1 MPNDY
6 CQMTNISIRPWT
18 WLDSR
23 VLTRL
28 INNRNIWNN
37 VRDLLPH
44 PYTLKDADLF
54 LKHNVGA
61 EPNTNFAIICNGEV
75 AGGIGYIPKD
85 DVYRYTAEIGYWIG
99 EPYWGK
105 GIATI
110 AVAQIVQQIR
120 KQSPEIVRIY
130 AEIFDHNIASMRVLE
145 KNGFTLESTRK
156 KSVVK
161 NGVVMDDY
169 VYVLIPGE

>member
-1 MPNDY
+1 
-6 CQMTNISIRPWT
+6 
-18 WLDSR
+18 
-23 VLTRL
+23 
-28 INNRNIWNN
+28 
-37 VRDLLPH
+37 
-44 PYTLKDADLF
+44 
-54 LKHNVGA
+54 
-61 EPNTNFAIICNGEV
+61 
-75 AGGIGYIPKD
+75 
-85 DVYRYTAEIGYWIG
+85 VYRYTAEIGYWIG